1 MIDGGFIRMEKQ
13 ESCIPCIMQVQ
24 RWGASTSKKSI
35 VLLAMLLFLLSFSHA
50 SGGKEDF
57 TSKHLKEYSNIL
69 DKVVFYV
76 EDDLV
81 LERTL
86 DEWENPAT
94 TNDGEIFVSAGKFIQ
109 RIIIKKDTP
118 GKLSKSSKNKI
129 SVTFSKERNR
139 NLSFSE
145 EFVGGDFKLDAGFSG
160 KVSYDGKTYHVN
172 KKVKLQCVV
181 NEEYIKNIQKE
192 YETGGW

>member
-1 MIDGGFIRMEKQ
+1 MEQ
-13 ESCIPCIMQVQ
+13 HVGLLYPCSMYMQ

-35 VLLAMLLFLLSFSHA
+35 VFLAMLLFLLSFSHA

-86 DEWENPAT
+86 DEWENSDT
-94 TNDGEIFVSAGKFIQ
+94 TNDGEILVSAGKFIQ

-118 GKLSKSSKNKI
+118 GKLSESSKNKI

-160 KVSYDGKTYHVN
+160 KVSYDGKTYHAN